1 MSFIT
6 LDDKEQCKGIYTNG
20 KLFFNKLPT
29 GLTHTWKYSSTFDDE
44 EIMFGHLWAEGKS
57 IEQVCPDN
65 LKDSLIQ
72 QNKRL
77 DAFFRSFME
86 AKINLE
92 DNCFFDLVP
101 TQFLLEYC
109 ELKSQI
115 VDSVF
120 TNYPKPSNYSFY
132 LKLEKLICKIRSR
145 DLKLDLNKN
154 SINNIIKTNNFI
166 DTLKNCSRSVSY
178 NQFGTKTGR
187 LSSVAKSFPILTM
200 NSDYR
205 SVVKPTNNL
214 FVEIDYNAAEARTL
228 LSLAGKEQP
237 KGDLHEWNAKK
248 LGITRD
254 QAKKGL
260 FAWLYGSK
268 SSEYEKFSEL
278 FNTKILLDKFYDGK
292 TVQNPF
298 GRTIEADPFHALN
311 YLVQSTTADLVLL
324 QALEIDQLLSE
335 SKSTSFICFIIHDA
349 IFLDI
354 TSPESETVNDAINIM
369 SNNKLGVYPV
379 NVSIGSDFG
388 NMCEDKTRN
397 KLCM

>member
-1 MSFIT
+1 LSFIT

-20 KLFFNKLPT
+20 KLYFNKLPV

-44 EIMFGHLWAEGKS
+44 EIMFGHLWVEGKS
-57 IEQVCPDN
+57 IEQICPEN
-65 LKDSLIQ
+65 LKNQLVE
-72 QNKRL
+72 QNKKL
-77 DAFFRSFME
+77 DAFFRSFTE

-115 VDSVF
+115 VDSAF
-120 TNYPKPSNYSFY
+120 INYQKPSNYSFY

-154 SINNIIKTNNFI
+154 SLNKIIKTNEFI
-166 DTLKNCSRSVSY
+166 DNLKNYSRSVNY
-178 NQFGTKTGR
+178 NQFGTRTGR
-187 LSSVAKSFPILTM
+187 LSSIAKSFPILTM

-205 SVVKPTNNL
+205 SLVKPTNDL

-237 KGDLHEWNAKK
+237 KGDLHEWNANK
-248 LGITRD
+248 LGITRE

-260 FAWLYGSK
+260 FAWLYGSR
-268 SSEYEKFSEL
+268 SAEYEKFSEL
-278 FNTKILLDKFYDGK
+278 FETKLLLDKFYDGK
-292 TVQNPF
+292 TIQNPF
-298 GRTIEADPFHALN
+298 GRRIEADPFHALN

-324 QALEIDQLLSE
+324 QALEIDQLLS
-335 SKSTSFICFIIHDA
+335 SHNSTSFIPFIIHDA

-354 TSPESETVNDAINIM
+354 TSDDREIVNDAINVM
-369 SNNKLGVYPV
+369 SNNKLGVFPV
-379 NVSIGSDFG
+379 NVSFGTDFG
-388 NMCEDKTRN
+388 NMQEDKTRN
-397 KLCM
+397 ASWM